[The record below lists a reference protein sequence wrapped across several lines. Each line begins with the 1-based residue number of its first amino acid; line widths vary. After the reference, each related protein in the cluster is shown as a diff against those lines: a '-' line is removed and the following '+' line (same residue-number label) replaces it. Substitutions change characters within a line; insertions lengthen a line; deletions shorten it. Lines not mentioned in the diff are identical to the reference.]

1 MTRLSRTTAAFL
13 VALLA
18 LCGAACDDDTA
29 GPADA
34 ADAADGDA
42 DVAPDAADAD
52 ADADA
57 DVSDDDA
64 PPDGEPEADAPPP
77 PVCADHNGVVADV
90 EIAGS
95 GATLIEYRAY
105 MGSDVPYNVLRVQI
119 MGDNVATAAPG
130 VYDLAG
136 TTYDTCTVCVSVL
149 TDCRTGPCGRFFYP
163 LAGTIE
169 LTAVGGPGEP
179 FAGRLRNIEMA
190 EFEILPDGI
199 ATEPLPDGDDWCIAD
214 YVFDRVA
221 SNSHDAVCERPTV
234 PCLEETLLDFSLES
248 CATGEMVAMST
259 LAAGRKALVYEMVT
273 GWCPYCPASMDLM
286 VGYQTTYGDAGLRV
300 AYVYGESA
308 ASGQP
313 TAAECLDYGARH
325 GADPNS
331 MFLDHDGTN
340 SFVTT
345 TWAMWPWTV
354 ESDTMGLPW
363 NTIIDA
369 ETHQYVFTNQGTPP
383 VDFETVMLGLL
394 GL

>member
-1 MTRLSRTTAAFL
+1 MEVRMTGDPHRTAALLF
-13 VALLA
+13 ALLA
-18 LCGAACDDDTA
+18 LGGLACDNDTA
-29 GPADA
+29 GPTDDADGADA
-34 ADAADGDA
+34 DA

-52 ADADA
+52 ADADGA
-57 DVSDDDA
+57 DA
-64 PPDGEPEADAPPP
+64 PPDGEPEADVPPP
-77 PVCADHNGVVADV
+77 PLCTAHNGVTADV

-95 GATLIEYRAY
+95 GAALIEYRAY
-105 MGSDVPYNVLRVQI
+105 MGSAAPYDVLRVQI
-119 MGDNVATAAPG
+119 MGDNVAAAAPG

-149 TDCRTGPCGRFFYP
+149 ADCRIGPCGRFFYP
-163 LAGTIE
+163 TAGTIE
-169 LTAVGGPGEP
+169 ITAVGGPGER
-179 FAGRLRNIEMA
+179 FAGRLRNVEMA
-190 EFEILPDGI
+190 EFEILPAGI
-199 ATEPLPDGDDWCIAD
+199 DTEPLPDGDDWCIAD
-214 YVFDRVA
+214 HEFDRVA

-234 PCLEETLLDFSLES
+234 PCLDETLLDFSLES

-259 LAAGRKALVYEMVT
+259 LAAGNKALVYTMIT
-273 GWCPYCPASMDLM
+273 GWCPYCPAWMDTL
-286 VGYQTTYGDAGLRV
+286 VGYQTTYAAQGLRV

-313 TAAECLDYGARH
+313 TAEECLDYGARH

-354 ESDTMGLPW
+354 ASDTMGLPW
-363 NTIIDA
+363 STIIDA
-369 ETHQYVFTNQGTPP
+369 QTYQYVFTNQGTPP

-394 GL
+394 GP